1 MTDRVRT
8 AVGGADALSL
18 GVVSQ
23 DRRRLEWITVAG
35 YPEDTQDQF
44 TDLLLSTPAAAT
56 DTARTGRPAV
66 IRTPGEYAQRYPG
79 PDSAA
84 AAAAGSSW
92 LVWPLQA
99 GPASIGVLGLMWQRP
114 QHFEPGQLAFTA
126 AAADL
131 IAQALVRAQKF
142 ADEHAIATVLQRA
155 VMPRMTAV
163 LPGMDV
169 GTHYRQAGAT
179 QAIGGD
185 WYDALALPA
194 GGAYLAVGDVVGH
207 GIAAAEDMTQLRNAG
222 RALAIAGYQPASL
235 LAQLGQI
242 TAAAT
247 AGRFATMAAAI
258 IDPDGSLVTYAS
270 AGHPPVLIR
279 RAKTGTVE
287 VPLPARGPA
296 LGMMDRV
303 TYPQHQTSFEPGDIM
318 LMYTDGLIER
328 RGEDPQDGISR
339 VEQQLQGWQPG
350 TPLDAFCAQLVDT
363 LAVSPQPDD
372 MCVLAVG
379 RRS

>member
-1 MTDRVRT
+1 M
-8 AVGGADALSL
+8 
-18 GVVSQ
+18 
-23 DRRRLEWITVAG
+23 
-35 YPEDTQDQF
+35 
-44 TDLLLSTPAAAT
+44 
-56 DTARTGRPAV
+56 
-66 IRTPGEYAQRYPG
+66 
-79 PDSAA
+79 
-84 AAAAGSSW
+84 
-92 LVWPLQA
+92 
-99 GPASIGVLGLMWQRP
+99 
-114 QHFEPGQLAFTA
+114 
-126 AAADL
+126 
-131 IAQALVRAQKF
+131 
-142 ADEHAIATVLQRA
+142 
-155 VMPRMTAV
+155 
-163 LPGMDV
+163 
-169 GTHYRQAGAT
+169 
-179 QAIGGD
+179 
-185 WYDALALPA
+185 
-194 GGAYLAVGDVVGH
+194 GDVVGH

-258 IDPDGSLVTYAS
+258 IDPDGSIVTYAS

-279 RAKTGTVE
+279 RAKTGAVE
-287 VPLPARGPA
+287 IPLPARGPA

-303 TYPQHQTSFEPGDIM
+303 TYPQHQTPFEPGDVM

-339 VEQQLQGWQPG
+339 VEQQLQAWQPG
-350 TPLDAFCAQLVDT
+350 TPLDGFCAHLVDT